1 MEEVVFFIKLF
12 LFVLSCLNLLKNF
25 YNLIKVIRMQE
36 GHFDNG
42 KYGNLLFGLS
52 LSYIITTLIIG
63 FN

>member
-1 MEEVVFFIKLF
+1 MVEEIVLFIKLF
-12 LFVLSCLNLLKNF
+12 FFILSCLNLLKNSYSF
-25 YNLIKVIRMQE
+25 IKVIRMQQ

-63 FN
+63 F

>member
-1 MEEVVFFIKLF
+1 MEEVVLFIKLF

-36 GHFDNG
+36 GHFYNG